1 MDAIDDGWE
10 EGALK
15 YGSTSE
21 RYFFNYEYGFGLV
34 DAQAAVDL
42 AESWTNLPAFRQ
54 ISVSSSALNLS
65 IPDYSGGDY
74 SAAVTDS
81 LTVGPHVNFVEY
93 VHVDIDID
101 HDAIRDL
108 HIELTSPSG
117 VVSVLSPSLEGFGYA
132 YALGES
138 WSGQFNFGSAKHLG
152 ENGAGVWTLRITD
165 RISADTGTLKSW
177 SITVY
182 GHGDGPGFLDIDT
195 VTDGV
200 RSATIEWK
208 APEITGSSSITSYD
222 LRYRKDELGLGVG
235 VGGEHLD
242 VGDAELHPH
251 RA

>member
-1 MDAIDDGWE
+1 M
-10 EGALK
+10 
-15 YGSTSE
+15 
-21 RYFFNYEYGFGLV
+21 
-34 DAQAAVDL
+34 
-42 AESWTNLPAFRQ
+42 
-54 ISVSSSALNLS
+54 
-65 IPDYSGGDY
+65 
-74 SAAVTDS
+74 
-81 LTVGPHVNFVEY
+81 NFVEY

-101 HDAIRDL
+101 HTSFRDL

-200 RSATIEWK
+200 RSAAIEWK

-222 LRYRKDELGLGVG
+222 LRYRKDELDSAWVLV
-235 VGGEHLD
+235 ENIWT